1 MRGYNYRRMVRIGR
15 VLLVGAAILSLV
27 APVIAQRQARKLF
40 VTVVDQQGA
49 PVLDL
54 GAVDFKV
61 KEGGAAREVVRAR
74 ISSQPMRVALVVD
87 SSDESQ
93 RAINEL
99 RAALTEFL
107 TRLPAEHEVAFLTI
121 GRQMRVR
128 VQPTIDRARL
138 LNEAK
143 RFSADGAGTVFLDGA
158 REINDRFLR
167 KVDDKWPV
175 MVVIA
180 TDGPETSGTTHDDD
194 YLRFVQD
201 LALRQTTVHT
211 FLLQAHGGGL
221 TSEIG
226 MNLARNTGGQY
237 EALLTNNL
245 LPDKM
250 TALAE
255 KLENDHRRMSIAYE
269 IDYAADAKDA
279 PAALEIE
286 LSRPGFKVQLSV
298 RRPI

>member
-1 MRGYNYRRMVRIGR
+1 MKRPGR
-15 VLLVGAAILSLV
+15 ALVVSAAMLALATGV
-27 APVIAQRQARKLF
+27 AAQRQTRKLF

-54 GAVDFKV
+54 GAADFKV
-61 KEGGAAREVVRAR
+61 SEGGLDRPILRTR

-93 RAINEL
+93 RAINEV
-99 RAALTEFL
+99 RAALSAFL
-107 TRLPAEHEVAFLTI
+107 TRLPPEHEVAFLTI

-128 VQPTIDRARL
+128 VQPTMDRARL
-138 LNEAK
+138 VNEAK
-143 RFSADGAGTVFLDGA
+143 RFSADGAGTVLLDGA

-167 KVDDKWPV
+167 RIDDKWPV

-245 LPDKM
+245 LANKM

-255 KLENDHRRMSIAYE
+255 QLENDHRRMSIAYE

-279 PAALEIE
+279 PAGLRIE
-286 LSRPGFKVQLSV
+286 LARPGLKVQLSA